1 MEREEAR
8 RIARKASPH
17 DPVQAAITEQ
27 ALMDSGPEHV
37 ISVREVPGGD
47 PRWQAYNV
55 ATGNAITFCGLYTYG
70 GDTLEEA
77 CSDAE
82 RIASKWD
89 WAFRRPEAVTR

>member
-1 MEREEAR
+1 
-8 RIARKASPH
+8 
-17 DPVQAAITEQ
+17 
-27 ALMDSGPEHV
+27 MDSGPEHV